1 MRFSR
6 WLYLLTFF
14 VLPQSYLS
22 AQGNADI
29 KFGKITAGEFNLSV
43 ESFDP
48 SVISVKISEIGSAWY
63 EGNDVLGMRVIFRS
77 IKKKRNELINF
88 QKKSQ

>member
-1 MRFSR
+1 MRRPR
-6 WLYLLTFF
+6 WLYLLTFCL
-14 VLPQSYLS
+14 LPQSYLS

-29 KFGKITAGEFNLSV
+29 KFGKITAADFDLSGET
-43 ESFDP
+43 FDP
-48 SVISVKISEIGSAWY
+48 SVISEKISEIGSVWY
-63 EGNDVLGMRVIFRS
+63 AGNEVLGMRVIFRS